1 MTGSGGGTK
10 ATGGAPANG
19 GATNGASMGGLS
31 SGGSG
36 APGAATGG
44 KASGGAN
51 GSIGGTNNGGAT
63 TVTGGSKA
71 TGGANATGGMPV
83 TGGSKATGGTNT
95 GGMPVTGGAI
105 ATGGMSATSGS
116 RATGGALAT
125 GGTATGGSKATG
137 GALATGGAA
146 NSCGT
151 TVRSISAMDL
161 VKDMGLGWNLGNTL
175 DATGG
180 TGLSSETSWGNPL
193 TTQAMIQSVATAGF
207 KSIRIPVTWAGH
219 FGGAPGY
226 VIDSAWMNRVQQI
239 VDWAQAA
246 GLYAII
252 NMHHDGLSP
261 NGWLLGAAT
270 NPTGVI
276 AEYKA
281 LWEQIAQRFSCYSDK
296 LIFESMNEVGFASME
311 TNGSPS
317 QAAITLLNQLNS
329 AFATLV
335 RASGGNN
342 SLRYLLVA
350 GYWTDI
356 PRSTG
361 VLMPDSRCILSVHY
375 YTPSSFTFGS
385 TNPWGSTAEVNS
397 LLADWAFVQTN
408 YINKNIP
415 VILGEYGVVSSDD
428 AASRIYWIEYVTKA
442 AYGYGVAPYIWDD
455 GGNMS
460 IFDRRNLTWTTSVL
474 DALKRAA
481 SGQTYTITK
490 G

>member
-1 MTGSGGGTK
+1 VGGVTGSGGGGTK
-10 ATGGAPANG
+10 AAGGAPANG

-36 APGAATGG
+36 AAGAATGG

-51 GSIGGTNNGGAT
+51 GSTGGTNSGGAT
-63 TVTGGSKA
+63 TATGGSRA
-71 TGGANATGGMPV
+71 TGGTNATGGMPV

-95 GGMPVTGGAI
+95 GGMPVTGGSKS
-105 ATGGMSATSGS
+105 TGGMSATGGS
-116 RATGGALAT
+116 KSTGGAPAT
-125 GGTATGGSKATG
+125 GGTATGGAG
-137 GALATGGAA
+137 

-175 DATGG
+175 DATGS
-180 TGLSSETSWGNPL
+180 GLGSETAWGNPL
-193 TTQAMIQSVATAGF
+193 TTQAMIQSVASAGF

-281 LWEQIAQRFSCYSDK
+281 LWAQIAQRFSCYSDK
-296 LIFESMNEVGFASME
+296 LILESMNEVGFASME
-311 TNGSPS
+311 SNGNPS
-317 QAAITLLNQLNS
+317 QTAINLLNQLNS
-329 AFATLV
+329 EFATLV

-361 VLMPDSRCILSVHY
+361 ILMPDSRCILSVHY

-385 TNPWGSTAEVNS
+385 SNPWGSTTEVNS
-397 LLADWAFVQTN
+397 LLADWAFVQTH

-415 VILGEYGVVSSDD
+415 VILGEYGVASADD
-428 AASRIYWIEYVTKA
+428 AASRVYWLEYVTKA

-460 IFDRRNLTWTTSVL
+460 IFNRRNLTWTTSVL